1 MVNITQ
7 MQKDAII
14 LVKNRYEFDNNGGE
28 LALEV
33 QTNVALEIVN
43 MNTVNNL
50 TIISFNRT
58 FVELKLKESNS
69 RNFKK

>member
-1 MVNITQ
+1 MLLLRLQ
-7 MQKDAII
+7 
-14 LVKNRYEFDNNGGE
+14 
-28 LALEV
+28 
-33 QTNVALEIVN
+33 

-50 TIISFNRT
+50 TIISFNRA